1 MKMKTLALLGLAAL
15 LAVPAV
21 ADDVTGTIEIGGHGA
36 KDTGNPGRAAE
47 YRSTESGPD
56 AKLDLRAVLEGLYL
70 EIDSQ
75 AWTTDDQRH
84 ALTFDLNRMV
94 RSHTTFTKM
103 PHRLGH
109 DSLANLAGAIADV
122 KIVYATDMNPG
133 SRYGIRYD
141 ELTNRTDI
149 QIPGASWLIVSTDF
163 REQWRQ
169 GHAQSLSVSH
179 CYSCHIVSKD
189 RSVDEHT
196 RDAGI
201 SAHATFG
208 TWSVVGTVSSRDF
221 RERGTTPTRLYEL
234 AQHPSSRAPVFNDR
248 IVYDQKDGALPY
260 DWVPTQDKDTVKL
273 RVANGNLGG
282 FAVSLVGVRS
292 SIENTHTGNEV
303 DYDGLALSLARRL
316 GDKAR
321 FSFYGRTYSIDSTD
335 YFYDANEPAAVA
347 GPYAGRT
354 YRERYGY
361 DPDYLRLSTVDRD
374 VIEAN
379 ARLVYRLA
387 KKTSLIGQYQ
397 VRSIDRA
404 NYEVAA
410 GETGTLEQKLKL
422 TFATRPAEGFQLR
435 AAATLADISHPFM
448 AVNAACNPEA
458 LQTTPT
464 ASPLVP
470 GSTQY
475 YQIHEARVADLTASP
490 SQYAELR
497 LSGSYQFGSSSL
509 ASVSYQW
516 WDGDNDD
523 QDLTD
528 WTKTLSA
535 LTANVMW
542 APTETTQLYTGASY
556 GKREL
561 ETYVCIPL
569 MDG

>member
-1 MKMKTLALLGLAAL
+1 MTRKTVVLLTVAAL

-21 ADDVTGTIEIGGHGA
+21 ADDVTGTIEIGGHGT
-36 KDTGNPGRAAE
+36 KDSGNPGRAAE

-70 EIDSQ
+70 QIDSQ
-75 AWTTDDQRH
+75 AWSSDDQRH

-109 DSLANLAGAIADV
+109 DSLSNLAGAIADV

-133 SRYGIRYD
+133 SSYGIRYD

-149 QIPGASWLIVSTDF
+149 QIPGASWLVVSTDF
-163 REQWRQ
+163 REQWRE
-169 GHAQSLSVSH
+169 GHAQSMSVSH

-189 RSVDEHT
+189 RTVDEHT

-201 SAHATFG
+201 SARATFG
-208 TWSVVGTVSSRDF
+208 SWSVVGTVSSRDF
-221 RERGTTPTRLYEL
+221 RERGATPTRVYEL
-234 AQHPSSRAPVFNDR
+234 AQHPAQRKPVFNDR
-248 IVYDQKDGALPY
+248 IVYDQKDGELPY
-260 DWVPTQDKDTVKL
+260 EWVPTQDKDTAKL

-282 FAVSLVGVRS
+282 FAVSLVGVTT
-292 SIENTHTGNEV
+292 SIENMHTGNEV

-321 FSFYGRTYSIDSTD
+321 FSFYGRTYSIDSSD
-335 YFYDANEPAAVA
+335 YYYDANEPAAVA
-347 GPYAGRT
+347 GPYAGKT
-354 YRERYGY
+354 YREQWGY
-361 DPDYLRLSTVDRD
+361 DPDYLRMSTADRD

-387 KKTSLIGQYQ
+387 KKTSLIGQYL

-404 NYEVAA
+404 NYEVAP
-410 GETGTLEQKLKL
+410 GETGTLEQRLKL
-422 TFATRPAEGFQLR
+422 TLATRPARGFQLR

-448 AVNAACNPEA
+448 AIDAACNPDA
-458 LQTTPT
+458 LQPDGVP
-464 ASPLVP
+464 SPLVP

-490 SQYAELR
+490 SAYTELR
-497 LSGSYQFGSSSL
+497 VSGSYQFGSSSL
-509 ASVSYQW
+509 ASISYQW

-523 QDLTD
+523 QDLSD
-528 WTKTLSA
+528 WSKTLNA
-535 LTANVMW
+535 VTANLMW
-542 APTETTQLYTGASY
+542 APAEGAQLYTGLSY

-561 ETYVCIPL
+561 ETFVCIPL